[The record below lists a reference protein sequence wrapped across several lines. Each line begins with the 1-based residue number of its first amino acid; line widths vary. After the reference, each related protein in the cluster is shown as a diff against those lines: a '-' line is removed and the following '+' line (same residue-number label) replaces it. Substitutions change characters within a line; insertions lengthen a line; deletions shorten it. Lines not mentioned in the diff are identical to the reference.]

1 MIFNPVVNDGGGGGS
16 FQVARGRS
24 TSTTQIQIGFKPAVV
39 MISICGA
46 ETNSVVKDGIVFVRP
61 IESDSYS
68 FQYSSPWGTQ
78 TGTVTFTDDG
88 LQLSSLSL
96 PLAGFYYWFAIG

>member
-1 MIFNPVVNDGGGGGS
+1 MIFGPLGAGGGTGGLR
-16 FQVARGRS
+16 VARGRS
-24 TSTTQIQIGFKPAVV
+24 TSNTQIQVGFKPTVV
-39 MISICGA
+39 MISVCDA

-96 PLAGFYYWFAIG
+96 PSVGFYYWFAIG

>member
-1 MIFNPVVNDGGGGGS
+1 MIFGPLGTGGGGR

-24 TSTTQIQIGFKPAVV
+24 TSATQIQIGFKPAVV
-39 MISICGA
+39 MISVCDA

-61 IESDSYS
+61 TDSDSYS
-68 FQYSSPWGTQ
+68 FQYSSSWGTQ

-96 PLAGFYYWFAIG
+96 PLVGFYYWFAIG